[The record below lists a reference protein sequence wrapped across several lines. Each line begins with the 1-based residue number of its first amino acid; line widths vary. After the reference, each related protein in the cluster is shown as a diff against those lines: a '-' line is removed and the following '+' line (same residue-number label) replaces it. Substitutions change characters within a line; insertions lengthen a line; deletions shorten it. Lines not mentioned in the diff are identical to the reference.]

1 MSGGIS
7 TEMLVVL
14 TATHAQQTRE
24 NIESQFQ
31 LRHIVSDRILVI
43 DKPDAKRIALL
54 RAIPGIEAATIDAL
68 PQDILNSLNQT
79 EALWVA
85 AWFERKRPKQR
96 PGEGLAWDAPGFLPP
111 DPPPG
116 KSK

>member
-14 TATHAQQTRE
+14 TATHRQQTRE
-24 NIESQFQ
+24 VIKNRFQ

-43 DKPDAKRIALL
+43 EKPDERQISLL
-54 RAIPGIEAATIDAL
+54 RAMTGIQVATVEPL
-68 PQDILNSLNQT
+68 PQDILNTLNQT
-79 EALWVA
+79 ETLWVA

-96 PGEGLAWDAPGFLPP
+96 PGDGLTWDAPGFLPP
-111 DPPPG
+111 DLPP
-116 KSK
+116 KKNK